1 MTIDEVTGLLRIISD
16 FSDEEI
22 EYYSP
27 LVQMYFNQYRN
38 IDAEQGDRDKL
49 VYLVASRIYYEIS
62 KLRINSDISSFKAGD
77 ITVTSRESDIQ
88 RAKRVYEAALENAG
102 GLVEDTGFV
111 FKGV

>member
-22 EYYSP
+22 EYYFP
-27 LVQMYFNQYRN
+27 LVQMYFNQYRD
-38 IDAEQGDRDKL
+38 IDAEQGDREKL

-62 KLRINSDISSFKAGD
+62 KLRINADISSFKAGD
-77 ITVTSRESDIQ
+77 ITVTSRESGLQ
-88 RAKRVYEAALENAG
+88 KAKRGYEAALENAG

-111 FKGV
+111 CKGV